1 MATAQAMR
9 EQEKTVSVSLSYKE
23 KLCLHFVCYFEN
35 YPQKSGLLLWPG
47 ETETYFLFKMVVNLQ
62 QERMLANKRKK
73 LMIKNIL
80 LFYS

>member
-1 MATAQAMR
+1 M
-9 EQEKTVSVSLSYKE
+9 
-23 KLCLHFVCYFEN
+23 
-35 YPQKSGLLLWPG
+35 LLWPG